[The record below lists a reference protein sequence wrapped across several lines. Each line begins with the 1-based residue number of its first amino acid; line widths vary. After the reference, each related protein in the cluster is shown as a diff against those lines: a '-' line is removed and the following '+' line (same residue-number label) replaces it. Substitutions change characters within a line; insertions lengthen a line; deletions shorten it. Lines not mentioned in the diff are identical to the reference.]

1 MFKVFTIVRM
11 TDKRVDPRVHA
22 VHLGVGSPAPG
33 HPLRRARPRLTSKR
47 PARWSD
53 LAGQVNQSTGVEI
66 MTRTIVGAARLAVR
80 VTASFA
86 VAFTAGTLGHHV
98 TAHLVIA
105 WAVTR

>member
-1 MFKVFTIVRM
+1 
-11 TDKRVDPRVHA
+11 
-22 VHLGVGSPAPG
+22 
-33 HPLRRARPRLTSKR
+33 
-47 PARWSD
+47 
-53 LAGQVNQSTGVEI
+53 